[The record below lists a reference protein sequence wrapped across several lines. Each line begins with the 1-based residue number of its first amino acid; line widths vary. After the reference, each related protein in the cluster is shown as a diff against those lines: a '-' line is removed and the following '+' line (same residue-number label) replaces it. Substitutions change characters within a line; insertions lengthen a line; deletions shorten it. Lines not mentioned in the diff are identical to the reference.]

1 MKREKVNLNNS
12 HFDADGYVVDNYTGV
27 KYIPITSND
36 VVITPNTRYY
46 NDAYSSSKNYYDP
59 ESLPFIGP
67 MSYWSRMMSSY
78 IFGNDEAKAGVRE
91 SIRDRASRSIHPVG
105 YNWPHQLLQLYN
117 GYTSNSYLDVNNPIF
132 LEERKEQAKKFADRV
147 YSNNRARRGRSYKKI
162 YDEAMQEY
170 KDYFESQKQ
179 RQEFFQTYLGR
190 QFDHKLLQPTN
201 ERPQKSKFN
210 GRYFKLNS
218 KQFDLQNEE
227 ALRYLLTNNKKSVVV
242 NDNNLGDY
250 TVSLGKD
257 KNGDYYSAY
266 DEWDISPFG
275 DPGSKDQTLGIGKP
289 YAVYNKYYYNPY
301 NYLQYGLGPVY
312 DLSKK
317 LKPVSGN
324 YVGTTE
330 DSKTE

>member
-1 MKREKVNLNNS
+1 
-12 HFDADGYVVDNYTGV
+12 
-27 KYIPITSND
+27 
-36 VVITPNTRYY
+36 
-46 NDAYSSSKNYYDP
+46 
-59 ESLPFIGP
+59 
-67 MSYWSRMMSSY
+67 
-78 IFGNDEAKAGVRE
+78 
-91 SIRDRASRSIHPVG
+91 
-105 YNWPHQLLQLYN
+105 
-117 GYTSNSYLDVNNPIF
+117 
-132 LEERKEQAKKFADRV
+132 
-147 YSNNRARRGRSYKKI
+147 
-162 YDEAMQEY
+162 MQEY

-179 RQEFFQTYLGR
+179 RQEFFQNYLGR

-275 DPGSKDQTLGIGKP
+275 NPGSKDQTLGIGRP

-317 LKPVSGN
+317 VKPTSGN